1 MRSNPVHR
9 GRQRRDCKSSVRN
22 STWTGV
28 KFNNTHR
35 PLQTKAYSLVTVF
48 GVTILSLLGTNP
60 QPPGPNARFKIRRYL
75 ISGKYKIPSGLI
87 STSSGSVGARRISA
101 ASLGKG
107 AALSPWNERVQ
118 SIFSSDADS
127 SSSGLSER
135 PVLEMLGVVGWL
147 GVGATMPEARSAV
160 EIVEAVEAVDS

>member
-1 MRSNPVHR
+1 M
-9 GRQRRDCKSSVRN
+9 
-22 STWTGV
+22 
-28 KFNNTHR
+28 
-35 PLQTKAYSLVTVF
+35 
-48 GVTILSLLGTNP
+48 
-60 QPPGPNARFKIRRYL
+60 
-75 ISGKYKIPSGLI
+75 
-87 STSSGSVGARRISA
+87 
-101 ASLGKG
+101 GKG

-147 GVGATMPEARSAV
+147 GVGATMREARSAV